1 MLRSKWIFPTTV
13 LILCSAAV
21 IGKATFE
28 TSKTS
33 LIKASDTAI
42 VLRKDSLFFDTLA
55 LSLKKIPSVMAMH
68 HVALEAIPQW
78 ANIFTAVKIIESG
91 VDGQYSKY
99 SRLYNNLV
107 GMRYPRSRKTTAVAK
122 SKTNY
127 SIYASWYDCILDFGM
142 YLDGINRSF
151 AKKRGRPTQSDQ
163 EMVKYLYGIYNTNVR
178 WRNDV
183 LKVLDKIQESNSP
196 KEPAIMF
203 NDPAL
208 SVPSEN

>member
-1 MLRSKWIFPTTV
+1 
-13 LILCSAAV
+13 
-21 IGKATFE
+21 
-28 TSKTS
+28 
-33 LIKASDTAI
+33 
-42 VLRKDSLFFDTLA
+42 
-55 LSLKKIPSVMAMH
+55 
-68 HVALEAIPQW
+68 
-78 ANIFTAVKIIESG
+78 
-91 VDGQYSKY
+91 
-99 SRLYNNLV
+99 
-107 GMRYPRSRKTTAVAK
+107 
-122 SKTNY
+122 
-127 SIYASWYDCILDFGM
+127 M